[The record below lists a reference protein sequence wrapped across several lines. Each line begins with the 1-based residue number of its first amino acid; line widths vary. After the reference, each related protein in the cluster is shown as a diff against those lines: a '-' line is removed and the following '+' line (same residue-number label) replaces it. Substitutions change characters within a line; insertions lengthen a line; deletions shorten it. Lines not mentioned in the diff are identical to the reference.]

1 MRTNPRHRPEKDEVR
16 MRSVLTSSMSRRGLL
31 VFSCRAAG
39 MTLLPFP
46 VFMAGSGCTN
56 DGDLYELRLP
66 SGRMVRSG
74 EFIALGI
81 AEEGET
87 PAQLFERLATDED
100 GDHTDIWALRG
111 LVTWRVVTDT
121 GTVLVTV
128 GSDALPT
135 AYQFTGGTVVEYR
148 LVELEDSARPEHG
161 ETFEQLNAERPPGT
175 ETVVLRDHIIVTDTD
190 GYVAREGDFVVYVS
204 PDSEEY

>member
-1 MRTNPRHRPEKDEVR
+1 MK
-16 MRSVLTSSMSRRGLL
+16 SVLTDSFTRRDLL
-31 VFSCRAAG
+31 GFGCRAAG

-46 VFMAGSGCTN
+46 VFMAGTGCTN
-56 DGDLYELRLP
+56 DGDPYELRLP

-87 PAQLFERLATDED
+87 PSELFERLATDEH

-111 LVTWRVVTDT
+111 MVTWRVVTDT

-135 AYQFTGGTVVEYR
+135 TYQFTDGTVVEYR
-148 LVELEDSARPEHG
+148 LVELEDSARPEPG
-161 ETFEQLNAERPPGT
+161 ETFEQLNANRPPGT
-175 ETVVLRDHIIVTDTD
+175 ETVVLRDHVVVTDTN
-190 GYVAREGDFVVYVS
+190 GYTAEDGDFIVYVS
-204 PDSEEY
+204 PDSEEYLTS